1 MNNKKFNL
9 LLKLKKVKKS
19 RSIHGL
25 NTLNKEKSKLSNIQ
39 ESLGKI
45 LETAQFPE
53 GEEMTSSFLRQISTY
68 QNQIQ
73 DKLNTSL
80 NRQKYLSSEI
90 LNNINEL
97 SKLNK
102 QTEIIEKKISTI
114 KKEKKISTIKKEKD
128 EILEKKSEI
137 TILNKASF

>member
-114 KKEKKISTIKKEKD
+114 KKEKD

>member
-19 RSIHGL
+19 RSIQGL

-97 SKLNK
+97 SRLNK

-114 KKEKKISTIKKEKD
+114 KKEKN

>member
-19 RSIHGL
+19 RSIQGL

-45 LETAQFPE
+45 LETAHFPE

-114 KKEKKISTIKKEKD
+114 KKEKD

>member
-1 MNNKKFNL
+1 MNDKKFNL

-19 RSIHGL
+19 RSIQGL
-25 NTLNKEKSKLSNIQ
+25 NTLNKEKAKLSDIQ

-53 GEEMTSSFLRQISTY
+53 GEEMTSSFLKQISTY

-90 LNNINEL
+90 LDNINEL
-97 SKLNK
+97 SRINK
-102 QTEIIEKKISTI
+102 QTEIIEKKISAI
-114 KKEKKISTIKKEKD
+114 NKEKN

>member
-19 RSIHGL
+19 RSIQGL
-25 NTLNKEKSKLSNIQ
+25 NALNKEKSKLSNIQ

-102 QTEIIEKKISTI
+102 QTEIIEKKISAI
-114 KKEKKISTIKKEKD
+114 KKEKN

>member
-1 MNNKKFNL
+1 MNDKKFNL

-19 RSIHGL
+19 RSIQGL
-25 NTLNKEKSKLSNIQ
+25 NTLNKEKAKLSDIQ

-114 KKEKKISTIKKEKD
+114 KKEKNENI
-128 EILEKKSEI
+128 EKKSEI

>member
-19 RSIHGL
+19 KSIQGL

-114 KKEKKISTIKKEKD
+114 KKEKN

>member
-19 RSIHGL
+19 KSIQGL

-97 SKLNK
+97 SRLNK
-102 QTEIIEKKISTI
+102 QTEIIEKKISAI
-114 KKEKKISTIKKEKD
+114 NKEKN

>member
-1 MNNKKFNL
+1 MNDKKFNL

-19 RSIHGL
+19 RSIQGL
-25 NTLNKEKSKLSNIQ
+25 NTLNKEKAKLSDIQ

-102 QTEIIEKKISTI
+102 QTEIIEKKISAI
-114 KKEKKISTIKKEKD
+114 KKEKN

>member
-19 RSIHGL
+19 RSIQGL

-114 KKEKKISTIKKEKD
+114 KKEKN

>member
-97 SKLNK
+97 SRLNK
-102 QTEIIEKKISTI
+102 QTEII
-114 KKEKKISTIKKEKD
+114 EKKISTIKKEKD

>member
-19 RSIHGL
+19 RSIQGL
-25 NTLNKEKSKLSNIQ
+25 NALNKEKAKLSNIQ

-45 LETAQFPE
+45 LETSQFSE

-90 LNNINEL
+90 LDNINEL
-97 SKLNK
+97 SRINQ
-102 QTEIIEKKISTI
+102 QTEIIEKKISAI
-114 KKEKKISTIKKEKD
+114 NKEKN

-137 TILNKASF
+137 TFLNKASF

>member
-19 RSIHGL
+19 KSIQGL

-102 QTEIIEKKISTI
+102 QTEIIEKKIRTI
-114 KKEKKISTIKKEKD
+114 KKKKK
-128 EILEKKSEI
+128 EILEKKTEI

>member
-19 RSIHGL
+19 KSIQGL

-102 QTEIIEKKISTI
+102 QTEIIEKKISAI
-114 KKEKKISTIKKEKD
+114 KKEKN

>member
-19 RSIHGL
+19 RSIQGL
-25 NTLNKEKSKLSNIQ
+25 NALNKEKAKLSNIQ

-45 LETAQFPE
+45 LETAKFHE

-80 NRQKYLSSEI
+80 NRQKYLSTEI
-90 LNNINEL
+90 INNINEL
-97 SKLNK
+97 SRINK
-102 QTEIIEKKISTI
+102 QTETIEKKISAI
-114 KKEKKISTIKKEKD
+114 NKEKNES
-128 EILEKKSEI
+128 LEKKSEI

>member
-19 RSIHGL
+19 KSIQGL

-53 GEEMTSSFLRQISTY
+53 GEEMTSSFLRQISIY

-97 SKLNK
+97 SRLNK

-114 KKEKKISTIKKEKD
+114 KKEKN

>member
-19 RSIHGL
+19 RSIQGL

-102 QTEIIEKKISTI
+102 QTEIIEKKISAI
-114 KKEKKISTIKKEKD
+114 KKEKN

>member
-19 RSIHGL
+19 KSIQGL

-114 KKEKKISTIKKEKD
+114 KKEKD

>member
-19 RSIHGL
+19 KSIQGL

-68 QNQIQ
+68 QNQIK
-73 DKLNTSL
+73 DKLNTTL

-102 QTEIIEKKISTI
+102 QTEIIEKKISAI
-114 KKEKKISTIKKEKD
+114 KKEKN

>member
-45 LETAQFPE
+45 LETAKFPE
-53 GEEMTSSFLRQISTY
+53 GEEMTSSFLRQISIY

-114 KKEKKISTIKKEKD
+114 KKEKD

>member
-19 RSIHGL
+19 RSIQGL

-114 KKEKKISTIKKEKD
+114 KKEKD
-128 EILEKKSEI
+128 EMLEKKSEI

>member
-19 RSIHGL
+19 RSIQGL

-39 ESLGKI
+39 ESLVKI

-114 KKEKKISTIKKEKD
+114 KKEKD

>member
-19 RSIHGL
+19 KSIQGL

-102 QTEIIEKKISTI
+102 QTEIIEKKISAI
-114 KKEKKISTIKKEKD
+114 NKEKN

>member
-19 RSIHGL
+19 KSIQDL

-114 KKEKKISTIKKEKD
+114 KKEKD
-128 EILEKKSEI
+128 ENLEKKSEI

>member
-19 RSIHGL
+19 KSIQGL

-80 NRQKYLSSEI
+80 NRQKYLSLEI

-102 QTEIIEKKISTI
+102 QTEIIEKKISAI
-114 KKEKKISTIKKEKD
+114 KKEKN

>member
-19 RSIHGL
+19 RSIQGL

-114 KKEKKISTIKKEKD
+114 KKEKD

>member
-19 RSIHGL
+19 KSIQGL

-97 SKLNK
+97 TKLNK
-102 QTEIIEKKISTI
+102 QTEKIEKKISTI
-114 KKEKKISTIKKEKD
+114 KKEKN

>member
-19 RSIHGL
+19 KSIQDL

-45 LETAQFPE
+45 LETAKFPE
-53 GEEMTSSFLRQISTY
+53 GEEMTSSFLRQISIY

-97 SKLNK
+97 SRLNK
-102 QTEIIEKKISTI
+102 QTEII
-114 KKEKKISTIKKEKD
+114 EKKISTIKKEKD

>member
-19 RSIHGL
+19 KSIQGL

-102 QTEIIEKKISTI
+102 QTEKIEKKISAI
-114 KKEKKISTIKKEKD
+114 KKEKN

>member
-1 MNNKKFNL
+1 MNKKMFNL

-19 RSIHGL
+19 KSLAGL
-25 NTLNKEKSKLSNIQ
+25 NTLNKEKAKLSNIQ

-45 LETAQFPE
+45 LETAKFPE
-53 GEEMTSSFLRQISTY
+53 DEEITSGFLRQISSY

-73 DKLNTSL
+73 DKLNTSF

-90 LNNINEL
+90 LNNISEL
-97 SKLNK
+97 SKINK
-102 QTEIIEKKISTI
+102 QTKTIEKKISEI
-114 KKEKKISTIKKEKD
+114 NKEKN

-137 TILNKASF
+137 TILNKANF

>member
-1 MNNKKFNL
+1 MAL
-9 LLKLKKVKKS
+9 
-19 RSIHGL
+19 
-25 NTLNKEKSKLSNIQ
+25 
-39 ESLGKI
+39 
-45 LETAQFPE
+45 
-53 GEEMTSSFLRQISTY
+53 Y

-114 KKEKKISTIKKEKD
+114 KKEKD

>member
-1 MNNKKFNL
+1 MNEKKFNL
-9 LLKLKKVKKS
+9 LLKLKKVKKNKS
-19 RSIHGL
+19 LAGL
-25 NTLNKEKSKLSNIQ
+25 NTLNKEKAKLSNIQ

-45 LETAQFPE
+45 LETSKFPKD
-53 GEEMTSSFLRQISTY
+53 EEMTSSFLRQISSY

-90 LNNINEL
+90 LSNVNEI
-97 SKLNK
+97 SKINK
-102 QTEIIEKKISTI
+102 QTETIEKKISEI
-114 KKEKKISTIKKEKD
+114 NKEKNEVS
-128 EILEKKSEI
+128 EKKSQI

>member
-19 RSIHGL
+19 RSIQGL

-114 KKEKKISTIKKEKD
+114 KKEKD

-137 TILNKASF
+137 TILNKVGF

>member
-19 RSIHGL
+19 KSIQDL

-97 SKLNK
+97 SRLNK
-102 QTEIIEKKISTI
+102 QTEII
-114 KKEKKISTIKKEKD
+114 EKKISTIKKEKD

>member
-19 RSIHGL
+19 KSIQDL

-114 KKEKKISTIKKEKD
+114 KKEKD

>member
-1 MNNKKFNL
+1 
-9 LLKLKKVKKS
+9 
-19 RSIHGL
+19 
-25 NTLNKEKSKLSNIQ
+25 
-39 ESLGKI
+39 
-45 LETAQFPE
+45 
-53 GEEMTSSFLRQISTY
+53 MTSSFLRQISTY

-97 SKLNK
+97 SRLNK

-114 KKEKKISTIKKEKD
+114 KKEKN

>member
-1 MNNKKFNL
+1 MNKKKFSL

-19 RSIHGL
+19 RSIAGL
-25 NTLNKEKSKLSNIQ
+25 NILNKEKTKLSNIQ
-39 ESLGKI
+39 ESLAQI

-53 GEEMTSSFLRQISTY
+53 GEEMTSGFLRQISSY

-80 NRQKYLSSEI
+80 NRQKYLSNEI

-97 SKLNK
+97 SKINK
-102 QTEIIEKKISTI
+102 QTETIEKKISEI
-114 KKEKKISTIKKEKD
+114 KKEKN

-137 TILNKASF
+137 AILNKASF

>member
-19 RSIHGL
+19 RSIQGL

-102 QTEIIEKKISTI
+102 QTEKIEKKISAI
-114 KKEKKISTIKKEKD
+114 KKEKN

>member
-19 RSIHGL
+19 KSIQGL

-97 SKLNK
+97 SRLNK

-114 KKEKKISTIKKEKD
+114 KKEKN